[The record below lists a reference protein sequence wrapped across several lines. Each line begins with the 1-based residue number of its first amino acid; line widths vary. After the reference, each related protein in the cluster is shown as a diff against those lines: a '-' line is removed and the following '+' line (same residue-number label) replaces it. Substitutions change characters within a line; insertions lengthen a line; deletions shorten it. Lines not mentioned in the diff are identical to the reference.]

1 MSNAKEKGEEE
12 QTNTRQ
18 KLSFMGLMERIVIL
32 IFLLSL
38 LYKVRC
44 LPFLTLLDYK

>member
-32 IFLLSL
+32 IF
-38 LYKVRC
+38 
-44 LPFLTLLDYK
+44 TLQGEMFTFPNFAGL